1 MERSPDL
8 LPAGQAVQ
16 VHVVA
21 WTEHGPQASAFTR
34 SADGMA
40 ELVGHAWTGAAADEY
55 WLALAPSPVS
65 PPPGLHGRFA
75 GGTATLFPAGQAPCA
90 GPT

>member
-1 MERSPDL
+1 
-8 LPAGQAVQ
+8 
-16 VHVVA
+16 
-21 WTEHGPQASAFTR
+21 
-34 SADGMA
+34 MA
-40 ELVGHAWTGAAADEY
+40 ELAGHAWTGAAADEY

-75 GGTATLFPAGQAPCA
+75 AGTATLFPAGQAPCA